1 MFLSFMAGASA
12 LMAMLLLFFCWQF
25 RPKFKST
32 ILLFCWLIILVSP
45 WLWHDGS
52 VELAVV
58 YVALTVCS
66 CAWLLSIKST
76 LKSKASVLKKGSTQG
91 AVSYRRTT
99 VLKGKPIYKVRNI
112 SKHVVNLLLV
122 LPFAGVGA
130 MLVSMSLFGFIG
142 IDTVNVMALSALT
155 MPLLWGVF
163 GFWTISSRRK
173 AKPIVLLS
181 MLAGISALSLFWS

>member
-76 LKSKASVLKKGSTQG
+76 LKSKARVLKKGSTQ
-91 AVSYRRTT
+91 
-99 VLKGKPIYKVRNI
+99 
-112 SKHVVNLLLV
+112 
-122 LPFAGVGA
+122 GVGA

>member
-1 MFLSFMAGASA
+1 M
-12 LMAMLLLFFCWQF
+12 Q
-25 RPKFKST
+25 
-32 ILLFCWLIILVSP
+32 
-45 WLWHDGS
+45 
-52 VELAVV
+52 V
-58 YVALTVCS
+58 Y
-66 CAWLLSIKST
+66 
-76 LKSKASVLKKGSTQG
+76 LKKAQH
-91 AVSYRRTT
+91 
-99 VLKGKPIYKVRNI
+99 K
-112 SKHVVNLLLV
+112 
-122 LPFAGVGA
+122 AGVGA